1 MLEELAKVRAQHFA
15 EDNEEQEPGL
25 RCIAAPVYN
34 RFGQIIA
41 ALSISFPVIRFE
53 EERMEEYVGLLHQAG
68 KNISEHLGYHNYP
81 A

>member
-1 MLEELAKVRAQHFA
+1 MKKLAKVREQHFA

-25 RCIAAPVYN
+25 RCIAAPIYD

-41 ALSISFPVIRFE
+41 AVSISFPTIRFD
-53 EERMEEYVGLLHQAG
+53 EERKDYYVGLLHQAG
-68 KNISEHLGYHNYP
+68 KNVSEQLGYHSYP